1 MSVHGKE
8 PHVAEFSGALR
19 YGISRIY
26 TVVLGCETAEII
38 QSRMQSHY
46 HFAFASEAIRTV
58 APS

>member
-26 TVVLGCETAEII
+26 TVVLGCETAEIN
-38 QSRMQSHY
+38 QSRMHY

-58 APS
+58 ALS